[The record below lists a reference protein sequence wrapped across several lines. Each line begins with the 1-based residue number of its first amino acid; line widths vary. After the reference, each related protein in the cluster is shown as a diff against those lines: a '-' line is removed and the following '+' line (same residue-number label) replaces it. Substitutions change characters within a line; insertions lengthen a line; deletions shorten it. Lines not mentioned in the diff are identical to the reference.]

1 MDHARMDHINSS
13 ADDMTE
19 FKQIFVEYKKSIFA
33 VALSIVKDFDL
44 AEDVQQE
51 VFVKLYKYRVHSDI
65 ENVKA
70 WLISVARN
78 TALDYYRKKQREIPG
93 FDHTYFE
100 QMHFV
105 TEDPVSKMVLFKYL
119 DLLDSK
125 ERQIVV
131 LKDITGM
138 KHREIAKMMEI
149 PLSTVIGKYRRS

>member
-1 MDHARMDHINSS
+1 
-13 ADDMTE
+13 
-19 FKQIFVEYKKSIFA
+19 
-33 VALSIVKDFDL
+33 
-44 AEDVQQE
+44 
-51 VFVKLYKYRVHSDI
+51 
-65 ENVKA
+65 
-70 WLISVARN
+70 
-78 TALDYYRKKQREIPG
+78 
-93 FDHTYFE
+93 
-100 QMHFV
+100 MHFV